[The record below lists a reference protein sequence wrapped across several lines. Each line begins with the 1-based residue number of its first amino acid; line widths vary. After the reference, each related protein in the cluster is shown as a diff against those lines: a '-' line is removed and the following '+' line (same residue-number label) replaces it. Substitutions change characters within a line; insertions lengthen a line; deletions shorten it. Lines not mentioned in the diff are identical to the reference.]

1 LIDHDDLCNLSE
13 VASSGT
19 LFNGFWLSTSS
30 QPAGKAARGGD
41 WCQTFA
47 VSERVLALS
56 IGDVCGHGNDQFAA
70 MALLRQA
77 IRNAALDGLDPAMT
91 LAVANRV
98 VCGLDP
104 WLYATALFALLDTDS
119 RIVTYANAGHPPP
132 LMVGSFGTR
141 FLTGSKP
148 DLPLGIEPNLV
159 PLLHVAA
166 TPRRSMLVLYT
177 DGVTERLRR
186 PLAGEAE
193 LRCAASFAYAHSINA
208 AASVIGDLMNLT
220 GSNDDDA
227 SILTAW
233 ACETPHRNA
242 AAASPAVGISRAG

>member
-1 LIDHDDLCNLSE
+1 LIDHDDLYATYE
-13 VASSGT
+13 VASSGSF
-19 LFNGFWLSTSS
+19 FNGFWLNTCSL
-30 QPAGKAARGGD
+30 PAHQGARGGD

-47 VSERVLALS
+47 VSPTLLALS
-56 IGDVCGHGNDQFAA
+56 IGDVCGHGAEQFAA
-70 MALLRQA
+70 MALVRQV

-91 LAVANRV
+91 LAAANRV
-98 VCGLDP
+98 VCGLNP

-119 RIVTYANAGHPPP
+119 RTITYANAGHPPP
-132 LMVGSFGTR
+132 LMVGRNGAR

-148 DLPLGIEPNLV
+148 DLPLGIDAGLV
-159 PLLHVAA
+159 PSLHLAA
-166 TPRRSMLVLYT
+166 TPQHSLLVLYT

-193 LRCAASFAYAHSINA
+193 LRSAATTAYAHSHKA

-220 GSNDDDA
+220 GSNHDDA

-233 ACETPHRNA
+233 TGEPPPSNA
-242 AAASPAVGISRAG
+242 ARSSGATAISRAV